1 MVSIGIKDISKFDFL
16 DPPPNDAI
24 DGALR
29 QLNLLGAIEMTDNA
43 VELTEIGKKMA
54 AFPIDPKFTKA
65 ILAAKDLGC
74 T

>member
-16 DPPPNDAI
+16 DPPPTDAI